1 MQRIIM
7 ALVIIGSFNIIA
19 IQLFMTGNIGPL
31 RDVLPYQQAL
41 MISALFTVIVD
52 IVLVYMMMTMGSG
65 QGKGFD
71 AIFKKYYD
79 GHNFDEAF
87 QKATKEFKKRL

>member
-7 ALVIIGSFNIIA
+7 ALVILGSFNIIA

-31 RDVLPYQQAL
+31 QDVLPYQQTL
-41 MISALFTVIVD
+41 MVSAFFMVVVD
-52 IVLVYMMMTMGSG
+52 IFLIYTMMTLPSG

-71 AIFKKYYD
+71 AIFKKHYD

-87 QKATKEFKKRL
+87 QKATKEFKNRL